1 MASENGI
8 SNVDIENIFEN
19 EKNDDLKITDMGVYS
34 SNSIAKYINFYEII
48 KEKDTKFPFAIFN
61 TNRENKPGMH
71 WWSFLDIYPKKD
83 LLLFDSFGFTG
94 FKKFIIDNDLGAID
108 KLLFNLQKFN
118 KKD

>member
-1 MASENGI
+1 
-8 SNVDIENIFEN
+8 
-19 EKNDDLKITDMGVYS
+19 
-34 SNSIAKYINFYEII
+34 
-48 KEKDTKFPFAIFN
+48 
-61 TNRENKPGMH
+61 MH